1 MLNGKTI
8 EVVSDLRIVKIIIA
22 ILEARY
28 KIVIL
33 SLIMA
38 KIVELC
44 LRIKSQEVIVK
55 KEYKWGMVQVL
66 ERREITVKHLMLHWF
81 KASKYFRL
89 KYCILRCSVVL
100 E

>member
-8 EVVSDLRIVKIIIA
+8 EVVSDLRIAKIIIA

-33 SLIMA
+33 FLIMA

-44 LRIKSQEVIVK
+44 LRIKSQEVKVK

-66 ERREITVKHLMLHWF
+66 EKREITVKHLMLHWF
-81 KASKYFRL
+81 KA
-89 KYCILRCSVVL
+89 
-100 E
+100 

>member
-8 EVVSDLRIVKIIIA
+8 EVASDLRIAKIIIA

-44 LRIKSQEVIVK
+44 LRIKSQEVKVK
-55 KEYKWGMVQVL
+55 KEYKWGTVQAL
-66 ERREITVKHLMLHWF
+66 EKREITVRHLMLHWF
-81 KASKYFRL
+81 KA
-89 KYCILRCSVVL
+89 
-100 E
+100 